1 MSASNLFLFLGKPIK
16 NEYGKVIGKVA
27 SFALDPNGKF
37 DAVFVEFSGGQFSK
51 QAMENFRF
59 NDGSEVMFVS
69 KIKSQANILCDQ
81 IPLLWRKD
89 QAVKDLHDKQKI
101 APELFQELHNS
112 FEGVLN
118 QLKKDGQV
126 IIDEASVEIA
136 RCEEE
141 IKSLSYAIANL
152 ELEHEIGQV
161 DEETYQTA
169 FNLLQDSLR
178 RASTEKTDY
187 ELTKSKV
194 SSILIGDPSTLPKAN
209 KVYAETVTTQQ
220 KPVPIPVPAATTTN
234 NNINNNNSSPNA
246 PVADLPE
253 PPVVVYVKE
262 IGKAGL

>member
-1 MSASNLFLFLGKPIK
+1 MSTSNLFLSLGKPIK

-37 DAVFVEFSGGQFSK
+37 DAVFVEFADGQFSK
-51 QAMENFRF
+51 QSMENFRF
-59 NDGSEVMFVS
+59 NGLEITYIS
-69 KIKSQANILCDQ
+69 KIKSQANMLCDQ

-89 QAVKDLHDKQKI
+89 QALKDLHDKNKFT
-101 APELFQELHNS
+101 PEVFQELHNS

-126 IIDEASVEIA
+126 ILDESAVEIA
-136 RCEEE
+136 RCVEE

-161 DEETYQTA
+161 DEENYRTA
-169 FNLLQDSLR
+169 FSLLQDSLK
-178 RASTEKTDY
+178 RATTEKTDY
-187 ELTKSKV
+187 ELIKSKV

-209 KVYAETVTTQQ
+209 KVYAETVLTQQ
-220 KPVPIPVPAATTTN
+220 KS
-234 NNINNNNSSPNA
+234 SSPSSSVA
-246 PVADLPE
+246 SSPSVADNGSSADNLPE

>member
-1 MSASNLFLFLGKPIK
+1 MSTSNLFLSLGKPIK

-27 SFALDPNGKF
+27 SFAIDPNGKF
-37 DAVFVEFSGGQFSK
+37 DAVFVEFSDGQFSK
-51 QAMENFRF
+51 QDMENLRF
-59 NDGSEVMFVS
+59 NGSEITFVS
-69 KIKSQANILCDQ
+69 KIKSQANMLCDQ

-89 QAVKDLHDKQKI
+89 QAVKDLHDKHKI
-101 APELFQELHNS
+101 TPELFQELHSS

-126 IIDEASVEIA
+126 IIDEAAVEIA

-161 DEETYQTA
+161 DEDTYQTA
-169 FNLLQDSLR
+169 FNLLQDSLK
-178 RASTEKTDY
+178 RATTERTDY
-187 ELTKSKV
+187 ELIKSKV

-209 KVYAETVTTQQ
+209 KVYAETVTTQP
-220 KPVPIPVPAATTTN
+220 KPTPVPVVN
-234 NNINNNNSSPNA
+234 NVSN
-246 PVADLPE
+246 VDLPE

>member
-1 MSASNLFLFLGKPIK
+1 MSTSNLFLSLGKPIK
-16 NEYGKVIGKVA
+16 NEYGKIIGKVA
-27 SFALDPNGKF
+27 SFALAPNGKF
-37 DAVFVEFSGGQFSK
+37 DAVFVEFSDGQFSK
-51 QAMENFRF
+51 QAMENLRF
-59 NDGSEVMFVS
+59 NGPSDIVFVS
-69 KIKSQANILCDQ
+69 KIKSQANMLCDQ

-89 QAVKDLHDKQKI
+89 QAVKDLHDKHKI
-101 APELFQELHNS
+101 TPDLFQELHNS
-112 FEGVLN
+112 FEGILN

-126 IIDEASVEIA
+126 IIDEAAVEIA

-141 IKSLSYAIANL
+141 IKSLGYAIANI

-169 FNLLQDSLR
+169 FNLLQDSLK

-187 ELTKSKV
+187 ELIKSKV

-209 KVYAETVTTQQ
+209 KVYAETVTTQS
-220 KPVPIPVPAATTTN
+220 KPLSVSG
-234 NNINNNNSSPNA
+234 SSSGSS
-246 PVADLPE
+246 ADLPE

>member
-1 MSASNLFLFLGKPIK
+1 MSSSNLFLSLGKPIK
-16 NEYGKVIGKVA
+16 NEYGKIIGKVA
-27 SFALDPNGKF
+27 SFAIDPNGKF
-37 DAVFVEFSGGQFSK
+37 DAVFVEFSDGQFSK
-51 QAMENFRF
+51 QAMDNLRF
-59 NDGSEVMFVS
+59 NGTEITFVS
-69 KIKSQANILCDQ
+69 KIKSQANMLCDQ

-101 APELFQELHNS
+101 TSDLFHELHNS

-169 FNLLQDSLR
+169 FNLLQDSLK
-178 RASTEKTDY
+178 RATTEKTDY
-187 ELTKSKV
+187 ELIKSKV

-209 KVYAETVTTQQ
+209 KVYAETVTTQP
-220 KPVPIPVPAATTTN
+220 KPTPAPAPS
-234 NNINNNNSSPNA
+234 NINNTPA
-246 PVADLPE
+246 DDLPE

>member
-1 MSASNLFLFLGKPIK
+1 MSSSNLFLSLGKPIK

-37 DAVFVEFSGGQFSK
+37 DAVFVEFSDGQFSK
-51 QAMENFRF
+51 QAMDNLRF
-59 NDGSEVMFVS
+59 NGSEITFVS
-69 KIKSQANILCDQ
+69 KIKSQANMLCDQ

-89 QAVKDLHDKQKI
+89 QAIKDLHDKQKI
-101 APELFQELHNS
+101 THDLFQELHNS

-136 RCEEE
+136 RCDEE

-161 DEETYQTA
+161 AEETYQTA
-169 FNLLQDSLR
+169 FNLLQDSLK
-178 RASTEKTDY
+178 RATTERADY
-187 ELTKSKV
+187 EIIKSKV

-220 KPVPIPVPAATTTN
+220 KPVSVPVSSVNDN
-234 NNINNNNSSPNA
+234 NTSVN
-246 PVADLPE
+246 DLPE

>member
-1 MSASNLFLFLGKPIK
+1 L
-16 NEYGKVIGKVA
+16 
-27 SFALDPNGKF
+27 
-37 DAVFVEFSGGQFSK
+37 
-51 QAMENFRF
+51 
-59 NDGSEVMFVS
+59 FVS
-69 KIKSQANILCDQ
+69 KIKSQANMLCDQ

-101 APELFQELHNS
+101 APDLFQELHNS

-152 ELEHEIGQV
+152 ELEHEIGQIGE
-161 DEETYQTA
+161 DTYQTA

-178 RASTEKTDY
+178 RATTEKTDY
-187 ELTKSKV
+187 DLIKSKV

-209 KVYAETVTTQQ
+209 KVYAETVTTQP
-220 KPVPIPVPAATTTN
+220 KPASASMPSA
-234 NNINNNNSSPNA
+234 NNNSNNNA
-246 PVADLPE
+246 SSADLPE

>member
-1 MSASNLFLFLGKPIK
+1 MSTSNLFLSLGKPIK

-27 SFALDPNGKF
+27 SFALAPNGKF
-37 DAVFVEFSGGQFSK
+37 DAVFVEFSDGQFSK
-51 QAMENFRF
+51 QAMENLRF
-59 NDGSEVMFVS
+59 NGPSEIVFVS
-69 KIKSQANILCDQ
+69 KIKSQANMLCDQ

-89 QAVKDLHDKQKI
+89 QAVKDLHDKHKI
-101 APELFQELHNS
+101 TSELFQELHSS
-112 FEGVLN
+112 FEGILN

-126 IIDEASVEIA
+126 IIDEAAVEIA

-141 IKSLSYAIANL
+141 IKSLGYAIANI

-169 FNLLQDSLR
+169 FNLLQDSLK
-178 RASTEKTDY
+178 RATTEKTDY
-187 ELTKSKV
+187 ELIKSKV

-209 KVYAETVTTQQ
+209 KVYAETVTTQS
-220 KPVPIPVPAATTTN
+220 KPL
-234 NNINNNNSSPNA
+234 
-246 PVADLPE
+246 PVADSNNAAPAPDLPE

>member
-1 MSASNLFLFLGKPIK
+1 MSNSNLFLSLGKPIK
-16 NEYGKVIGKVA
+16 NEYGKIIGKVA
-27 SFALDPNGKF
+27 SFALAPNGKF
-37 DAVFVEFSGGQFSK
+37 DAVFVEFADGQFSK
-51 QAMENFRF
+51 QPMDNLRF
-59 NDGSEVMFVS
+59 NGSEITFVS
-69 KIKSQANILCDQ
+69 KIKSQANMLCDQ

-89 QAVKDLHDKQKI
+89 QAVKDLNDKHKI
-101 APELFQELHNS
+101 APELFHELHSS

-126 IIDEASVEIA
+126 IIDESAVEIA

-161 DEETYQTA
+161 DEITYQTA
-169 FNLLQDSLR
+169 FSLLQDSLK
-178 RASTEKTDY
+178 RATTEKTDY
-187 ELTKSKV
+187 ELIKSKV
-194 SSILIGDPSTLPKAN
+194 SSILIGDPSTQIPKAN
-209 KVYAETVTTQQ
+209 KIYAETVTTQP
-220 KPVPIPVPAATTTN
+220 KPAPAPMPVST
-234 NNINNNNSSPNA
+234 

>member
-1 MSASNLFLFLGKPIK
+1 MSTSNLFLSLGKPIK

-27 SFALDPNGKF
+27 SFALAPNGKF
-37 DAVFVEFSGGQFSK
+37 DAVFVEFADGQFSK
-51 QAMENFRF
+51 QPMENLRF
-59 NDGSEVMFVS
+59 NGSEITFVS
-69 KIKSQANILCDQ
+69 KIKSQANMLCDQ

-89 QAVKDLHDKQKI
+89 QAVKDLHDKHKI
-101 APELFQELHNS
+101 APDLFQELHNS

-126 IIDEASVEIA
+126 IIDEAAVEIA

-161 DEETYQTA
+161 DEETYNTA
-169 FNLLQDSLR
+169 FNLLQDSLK
-178 RASTEKTDY
+178 RASTEKTDH
-187 ELTKSKV
+187 ELIRSKV
-194 SSILIGDPSTLPKAN
+194 SSILIGDPSTQMPKAN
-209 KVYAETVTTQQ
+209 KIYAETVTTQQ
-220 KPVPIPVPAATTTN
+220 KPIPTSTPV
-234 NNINNNNSSPNA
+234 NA
-246 PVADLPE
+246 PTADLPE